1 MSSTE
6 ITKVFEELADEPT
19 TVMFHAEMIPPISAS
34 VGDDVQWSL
43 PPLEP
48 TGPLDAYQTFL
59 DSRPSSFETYAILE
73 ILSLAHLAPKLP
85 LHIVHLSAVEAI
97 PMLREARAK
106 GINIT
111 AETCFHYLSLA
122 AEAIKNGDTRHKCCP
137 PIRSQLNQ
145 DGLWAEMVRED
156 DSVIKTIVSDHSP
169 CTPNLKLLPSHVPG
183 AVAIAK
189 SESEQEAGDFF
200 SAWGGIS
207 SVGLG
212 ISILWTEAQARNI
225 TIEDVVK
232 WCCKNTA
239 KQVGLEHQ
247 KGELG
252 VGFDADIAVFDDE
265 ATFVVQPNTM
275 LFRNKCSPYQG
286 KELRGVVHETYL
298 RGVKIHSR
306 DHGFTEKSGP
316 TGKLLLEPRVK
327 TWE

>member
-1 MSSTE
+1 
-6 ITKVFEELADEPT
+6 
-19 TVMFHAEMIPPISAS
+19 MFHAEMIPPVTNS

-48 TGPLDAYQTFL
+48 TGPLDVYQTFL
-59 DSRPSSFETYAILE
+59 DSRPSSFELYAILE
-73 ILSLAHLAPKLP
+73 VLSLAHLAPKLP

-97 PMLREARAK
+97 PLLREARAK
-106 GINIT
+106 GVNIT

-145 DGLWAEMVRED
+145 DGLWSELCNTD
-156 DSVIKTIVSDHSP
+156 DSCIKTIVSDHSP
-169 CTPNLKLLPSHVPG
+169 CTPNLKLLPQDVAG
-183 AVAIAK
+183 AVPKAANVKDID
-189 SESEQEAGDFF
+189 GDFF
-200 SAWGGIS
+200 AAWGGIS

-212 ISILWTEAQARNI
+212 LSILWTEAQERNI

-232 WCCKNTA
+232 WCCVNTA
-239 KQVGLEHQ
+239 KQVGLENL
-247 KGELG
+247 KGEIG

-286 KELRGVVHETYL
+286 KTMKGIVKETWLRG
-298 RGVKIHSR
+298 RKIHTR
-306 DHGFTEKSGP
+306 EEGFSDKVGP
-316 TGKLLLEPRVK
+316 LGQLLLTPR
-327 TWE
+327 EAAQE